1 MCVCVCMGVYTHT
14 YIHSCV
20 SVIAKFHYKTIK
32 QINDEQDVC
41 IPTKSKAQIKHLPKQ
56 KELLIK
62 ILKV

>member
-1 MCVCVCMGVYTHT
+1 MCVCVSMGVYTHS

-41 IPTKSKAQIKHLPKQ
+41 IPIKSKAQIKHLRKQ
-56 KELLIK
+56 IK

>member
-1 MCVCVCMGVYTHT
+1 M
-14 YIHSCV
+14 HSCV